1 MKKEQH
7 ASITMKIAA
16 VEDGKVVKEEYAQS
30 FHGNFVIALGVAMS
44 GLSQTASN
52 RLNDITGV
60 LLQMKAT

>member
-44 GLSQTASN
+44 GLSQTA
-52 RLNDITGV
+52 
-60 LLQMKAT
+60 